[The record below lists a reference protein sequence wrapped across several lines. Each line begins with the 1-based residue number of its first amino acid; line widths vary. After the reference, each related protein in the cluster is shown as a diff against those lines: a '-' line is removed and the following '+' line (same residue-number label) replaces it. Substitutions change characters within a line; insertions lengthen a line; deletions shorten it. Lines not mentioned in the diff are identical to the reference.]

1 MLILDK
7 LTNVK
12 NGLLRTIFHFHKT
25 HLPKGIKVVI
35 NLGDMSDDDA
45 FEEY

>member
-1 MLILDK
+1 MK
-7 LTNVK
+7 K
-12 NGLLRTIFHFHKT
+12 PAYCEPFFIFPKT